1 MASSQDPGNTPLYVR
16 DYSMTIVISC
26 SMVLIK
32 LLTEKFINK
41 SLGTCLRVTIAVM
54 KHYDQKQAG
63 EERVFLVYTSTA

>member
-1 MASSQDPGNTPLYVR
+1 
-16 DYSMTIVISC
+16 MTIVISC

>member
-16 DYSMTIVISC
+16 EYSMTIVISC

-32 LLTEKFINK
+32 LLTEKFIR

-54 KHYDQKQAG
+54 KHHDQKQAG